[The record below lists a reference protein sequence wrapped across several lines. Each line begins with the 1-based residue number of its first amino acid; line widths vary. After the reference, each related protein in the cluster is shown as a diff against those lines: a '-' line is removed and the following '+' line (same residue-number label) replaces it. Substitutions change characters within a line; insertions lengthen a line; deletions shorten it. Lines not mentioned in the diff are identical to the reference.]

1 MDGWIQIGDGDKIPV
16 EDVRIHV
23 DEYHE
28 EFDHERQEKIKVAD
42 KVSFKP
48 GKAEYEWEIKPS
60 TMQDFLNHLDALM
73 RKNRAQAR
81 ILQRANGDHT
91 CKKCK
96 NLISILQE
104 VNGEIMHCGY
114 NCKKSSMRE
123 DDIRETRRCELYAG
137 IDTDQRN

>member
-1 MDGWIQIGDGDKIPV
+1 MDGWIQIGDDKIPI
-16 EDVRIHV
+16 EDVHIHV

-28 EFDHERQEKIKVAD
+28 EFDHERQEKIKVAN

-48 GKAEYEWEIKPS
+48 RKVEHEWSIEPS
-60 TMQDFLNHLDALM
+60 TIQDFINYLDAL
-73 RKNRAQAR
+73 RYTQAQ
-81 ILQRANGDHT
+81 IRANGDHT

-114 NCKKSSMRE
+114 NCKKSSMRAN
-123 DDIRETRRCELYAG
+123 DIKETRRCILYA
-137 IDTDQRN
+137 R

>member
-1 MDGWIQIGDGDKIPV
+1 MDGWIQIGDDKIPV
-16 EDVRIHV
+16 EDVHIHV

-28 EFDHERQEKIKVAD
+28 EFDHERQNIKVAD

-48 GKAEYEWEIKPS
+48 RKVEYEWSIEPS
-60 TMQDFLNHLDALM
+60 TIQDFINHLDAL
-73 RKNRAQAR
+73 RYTQAQ
-81 ILQRANGDHT
+81 IRANGDHT

-114 NCKKSSMRE
+114 NCKKSSMRA
-123 DDIRETRRCELYAG
+123 DDIKETRRCILYA
-137 IDTDQRN
+137 R

>member
-1 MDGWIQIGDGDKIPV
+1 MDGWMRIGDGEKIPV
-16 EDVRIHV
+16 DIRI

-28 EFDHERQEKIKVAD
+28 EFDHKRQENIKIAD

-48 GKAEYEWEIKPS
+48 AEYEWSIEPS
-60 TMQDFLNHLDALM
+60 TMQDLLDFLYKKFERETIN
-73 RKNRAQAR
+73 AQ
-81 ILQRANGDHT
+81 IRANGDHT

-114 NCKKSSMRE
+114 NCKKSSMRA
-123 DDIRETRRCELYAG
+123 DDIKETRRCILYAR
-137 IDTDQRN
+137 IDTDQ

>member
-1 MDGWIQIGDGDKIPV
+1 MDGWIQIGDDKIPV
-16 EDVRIHV
+16 EDVRIHI

-42 KVSFKP
+42 KVSLK
-48 GKAEYEWEIKPS
+48 KQIKPS
-60 TMQDFLNHLDALM
+60 TIQDFLNRFNALT
-73 RKNRAQAR
+73 RKKYTQAQ
-81 ILQRANGDHT
+81 IRANGDHT

-123 DDIRETRRCELYAG
+123 DDIKETRRCELYAG
-137 IDTDQRN
+137 IDTDQ

>member
-1 MDGWIQIGDGDKIPV
+1 MQIGDKKIPFK
-16 EDVRIHV
+16 DLRINV

-42 KVSFKP
+42 KVSLKP
-48 GKAEYEWEIKPS
+48 GKIECEWSIDSS
-60 TMQDFLNHLDALM
+60 TMQDLFDFLYKKAEQENT
-73 RKNRAQAR
+73 NAQ
-81 ILQRANGDHT
+81 IRANGGHT

-114 NCKKSSMRE
+114 NCKKSSMRA
-123 DDIRETRRCELYAG
+123 DDIRETRRCKLYAR
-137 IDTDQRN
+137 IDTNQRN

>member
-48 GKAEYEWEIKPS
+48 GKAEYEWSIKPS

-73 RKNRAQAR
+73 RKQRAQAR
-81 ILQRANGDHT
+81 ILQRANGNHT

-123 DDIRETRRCELYAG
+123 DDIRETKRCELYAG
-137 IDTDQRN
+137 IDTD

>member
-42 KVSFKP
+42 KVSLK
-48 GKAEYEWEIKPS
+48 KQIKPS
-60 TMQDFLNHLDALM
+60 TIQDFLNRFNALT
-73 RKNRAQAR
+73 RKKYTQAQ
-81 ILQRANGDHT
+81 IRANGDHT

>member
-1 MDGWIQIGDGDKIPV
+1 MDGWIQIGDDKIPV
-16 EDVRIHV
+16 EDVCIHI

-42 KVSFKP
+42 KVSLK
-48 GKAEYEWEIKPS
+48 KQIKPS

-73 RKNRAQAR
+73 RKQRAQAR

>member
-42 KVSFKP
+42 KVSLK
-48 GKAEYEWEIKPS
+48 KQIKPS

-123 DDIRETRRCELYAG
+123 DDIKETRRCELYAG
-137 IDTDQRN
+137 IDTDQ

>member
-1 MDGWIQIGDGDKIPV
+1 MDGWIQIGDDKIPV
-16 EDVRIHV
+16 EDVHIHI

-48 GKAEYEWEIKPS
+48 GKAEHEWSIEPS
-60 TMQDFLNHLDALM
+60 TIQDFINHLDALT
-73 RKNRAQAR
+73 RKRYTQAQ
-81 ILQRANGDHT
+81 IRANGDHT

-114 NCKKSSMRE
+114 NCKKSSMRA
-123 DDIRETRRCELYAG
+123 DDIKKTRRCILYA
-137 IDTDQRN
+137 R

>member
-1 MDGWIQIGDGDKIPV
+1 MNGWMQIGDDKKISV
-16 EDVRIHV
+16 DIYI

-48 GKAEYEWEIKPS
+48 AEYEWSIKP
-60 TMQDFLNHLDALM
+60 LND
-73 RKNRAQAR
+73 
-81 ILQRANGDHT
+81 DHT

-96 NLISILQE
+96 NLISIFQE

-123 DDIRETRRCELYAG
+123 DDIKETRRCRLYAR
-137 IDTDQRN
+137 IDTDQ

>member
-42 KVSFKP
+42 KVSLK
-48 GKAEYEWEIKPS
+48 KQIKPS
-60 TMQDFLNHLDALM
+60 SMQDFLNHLDSLM
-73 RKNRAQAR
+73 RKNRAQAQ
-81 ILQRANGDHT
+81 IRANGDHT

-123 DDIRETRRCELYAG
+123 DDIGQTRRCELYAG
-137 IDTDQRN
+137 IDTD

>member
-1 MDGWIQIGDGDKIPV
+1 MDGWIQIGDDKIPV
-16 EDVRIHV
+16 EDVKIHV

-48 GKAEYEWEIKPS
+48 S
-60 TMQDFLNHLDALM
+60 TMQDFLNHLDALI

-81 ILQRANGDHT
+81 ILRRANGNHT

-123 DDIRETRRCELYAG
+123 DDIKETRRCELYAG

>member
-1 MDGWIQIGDGDKIPV
+1 MDGWIQIGDDKFPV
-16 EDVRIHV
+16 EDIKIHV

-42 KVSFKP
+42 KVSF
-48 GKAEYEWEIKPS
+48 KPS

-81 ILQRANGDHT
+81 ILQRANGNHT

-137 IDTDQRN
+137 IDTD

>member
-1 MDGWIQIGDGDKIPV
+1 MDGWIQIGDDKIPV
-16 EDVRIHV
+16 EDVHIHV

-28 EFDHERQEKIKVAD
+28 KFDHKRQEKIKVAD

-48 GKAEYEWEIKPS
+48 GKAEYEWSIDPS
-60 TMQDFLNHLDALM
+60 TMQDLLDFLYKKFEQETIA
-73 RKNRAQAR
+73 AQ
-81 ILQRANGDHT
+81 IRANGDHT

-114 NCKKSSMRE
+114 NCKKSSMRA
-123 DDIRETRRCELYAG
+123 DDIKETRRCILYA
-137 IDTDQRN
+137 R

>member
-1 MDGWIQIGDGDKIPV
+1 MDGWIQIGDDKIPV
-16 EDVRIHV
+16 EDVHIHV

-48 GKAEYEWEIKPS
+48 GKAEHEWPIEPS
-60 TMQDFLNHLDALM
+60 TIQDFINYLDAL
-73 RKNRAQAR
+73 RYTQAQ
-81 ILQRANGDHT
+81 IRANGDHT
-91 CKKCK
+91 YKKCK

-114 NCKKSSMRE
+114 NCKKSSIRA
-123 DDIRETRRCELYAG
+123 DDIKETRRCILYA
-137 IDTDQRN
+137 R

>member
-1 MDGWIQIGDGDKIPV
+1 MNGWMQIGDDGEKIPIG
-16 EDVRIHV
+16 DVHINI

-42 KVSFKP
+42 KISFEQKTQ
-48 GKAEYEWEIKPS
+48 IKPS
-60 TMQDFLNHLDALM
+60 TMQDLLDFLHKKVEQETVA
-73 RKNRAQAR
+73 AQ
-81 ILQRANGDHT
+81 IRANGDHT

-114 NCKKSSMRE
+114 NCKKSSMRA
-123 DDIRETRRCELYAG
+123 DDIKETKRCVLYKR
-137 IDTDQRN
+137 IC

>member
-1 MDGWIQIGDGDKIPV
+1 MDGWIQIGDDKIPV
-16 EDVRIHV
+16 EDVRIHI

-28 EFDHERQEKIKVAD
+28 EFDHERQENIKVAD

-48 GKAEYEWEIKPS
+48 KKVECEWSIESS
-60 TMQDFLNHLDALM
+60 TMQDFINHLDALT
-73 RKNRAQAR
+73 RKKYTQAQ
-81 ILQRANGDHT
+81 IRANGDHT

-114 NCKKSSMRE
+114 NCKKSSMRA
-123 DDIRETRRCELYAG
+123 DDIKATSRCILYA
-137 IDTDQRN
+137 R

>member
-1 MDGWIQIGDGDKIPV
+1 MDGWIQIGDDKIPV
-16 EDVRIHV
+16 EDVKIHV

-42 KVSFKP
+42 KVSF
-48 GKAEYEWEIKPS
+48 KPS

-81 ILQRANGDHT
+81 ILQRANGNHT

-123 DDIRETRRCELYAG
+123 DDIKETRRCRLYAR
-137 IDTDQRN
+137 IDTDQ

>member
-1 MDGWIQIGDGDKIPV
+1 MDGWIQIGDDKISV
-16 EDVRIHV
+16 EDVHIHV

-28 EFDHERQEKIKVAD
+28 EFDHKRQEKIKVAD

-48 GKAEYEWEIKPS
+48 GKAEYEWSIDPS
-60 TMQDFLNHLDALM
+60 TMQDLLDFLYKKFEQETIA
-73 RKNRAQAR
+73 AQ
-81 ILQRANGDHT
+81 IQANGDHT

-114 NCKKSSMRE
+114 NCKKSSMRA
-123 DDIRETRRCELYAG
+123 DDIKETRRCILYA
-137 IDTDQRN
+137 R

>member
-42 KVSFKP
+42 KVSLK
-48 GKAEYEWEIKPS
+48 KQIKPS

-114 NCKKSSMRE
+114 NCKKSSMRA
-123 DDIRETRRCELYAG
+123 DDIKETRRCILYAR
-137 IDTDQRN
+137 IDTNQ

>member
-73 RKNRAQAR
+73 RKQRAQAR

-137 IDTDQRN
+137 IDTD

>member
-1 MDGWIQIGDGDKIPV
+1 MDGWIQIGDGEKIPV
-16 EDVRIHV
+16 EDVRIHI

-48 GKAEYEWEIKPS
+48 S
-60 TMQDFLNHLDALM
+60 TMQDFLNHLDALI

-81 ILQRANGDHT
+81 ILRRANGNHT

-123 DDIRETRRCELYAG
+123 DDIKETRRCELYAG

>member
-1 MDGWIQIGDGDKIPV
+1 MDGWIQIGDDKIPV
-16 EDVRIHV
+16 EDVHIHV

-28 EFDHERQEKIKVAD
+28 KFDHERQEKIKVAD

-48 GKAEYEWEIKPS
+48 GKAEYEWSIDPS
-60 TMQDFLNHLDALM
+60 TMQDLLDFLYKKFEQETIA
-73 RKNRAQAR
+73 AQ
-81 ILQRANGDHT
+81 IQANGDHT

-114 NCKKSSMRE
+114 NCKKSSMRA
-123 DDIRETRRCELYAG
+123 DDIKETRRCILYA
-137 IDTDQRN
+137 R

>member
-42 KVSFKP
+42 KVSLK
-48 GKAEYEWEIKPS
+48 KQIKPS

-73 RKNRAQAR
+73 RKQRAQAR

-123 DDIRETRRCELYAG
+123 DDIKETRRCELYAG
-137 IDTDQRN
+137 IDTD

>member
-1 MDGWIQIGDGDKIPV
+1 MDGWIQIGDDKIPV
-16 EDVRIHV
+16 EDVRIHI

-28 EFDHERQEKIKVAD
+28 EFDHERQENIKVTD

-48 GKAEYEWEIKPS
+48 KKVECEWSIEPS
-60 TMQDFLNHLDALM
+60 TMQDFINHLDALT
-73 RKNRAQAR
+73 RKKYTQAQ
-81 ILQRANGDHT
+81 IRANGDHT

-114 NCKKSSMRE
+114 NCKKSSMRA
-123 DDIRETRRCELYAG
+123 DDIKATRRCILYA
-137 IDTDQRN
+137 R